1 MQIRKFLLLSVAALA
16 LTLTACPGAQDG
28 PNTIRIWTVEGESDG
43 AFQFVE
49 SIAKEYGNANGLE
62 IIVQNYSVEDL
73 RESFQTAS
81 LAGGGAQLL
90 WTVNDHIGPFVKG
103 NLIMS
108 MDELPGIDI
117 KEFVDSAMEAA
128 TLPGTNKYY
137 AIPVSYGNHLMLMY
151 HKDMV
156 PTPPKTTDEL
166 ITVAKKL
173 TGGDRFGL
181 VFNQTEPFWLV
192 PWLGGFGGKVF
203 ADDGVTPTLNTPEMV
218 ATLQFLRDLKFVHR
232 ILPTESDYAGAD
244 TLFKEKKAAMI
255 INGDWIMMDY
265 AQQFGDNLG
274 IARIPQVS
282 ATGLWPRPYTSGKYL
297 MVSAA
302 MRNDPEKLQ
311 KIIGLMK
318 HFTSVESQ
326 IKLVSNLIRL
336 PGLKKVMEQPKL
348 IDNPLYDRLLR
359 ESFYQLE
366 VGTPM
371 PTVVEMRANW
381 DAMRPKMAEVMNDSS
396 SPAAAAQ
403 AMQQLAEQTIKATAI
418 SSN

>member
-1 MQIRKFLLLSVAALA
+1 MQIRKLLGLAAAALA
-16 LTLTACPGAQDG
+16 LTACPAPGDG

-43 AFQFVE
+43 AYQFVDAVAQE
-49 SIAKEYGNANGLE
+49 YAKANGLE
-62 IIVQNYSVEDL
+62 IIVQNYSVEDM

-108 MDELPGIDI
+108 VDELPGIDVSR
-117 KEFVDSAMEAA
+117 FVESAMEAA
-128 TLPGTNKYY
+128 TLPGTNKFY
-137 AIPVSYGNHLMLMY
+137 AVPVSYGNHLMLMY
-151 HKDMV
+151 HKDLV
-156 PTPPKTTDEL
+156 PNPPKTTDEL
-166 ITVAKKL
+166 IQIAKRL

-203 ADDGVTPTLNTPEMV
+203 ADDGVTPTLNTPQMV

-232 ILPTESDYAGAD
+232 ILPRESDYAGAD

-265 AQQFGDNLG
+265 AQQFGENLG
-274 IARIPQVS
+274 ITRIPMVS

-302 MRNDPEKLQ
+302 MRQDPEKLQ
-311 KIIGLMK
+311 KIIGLIQ
-318 HFTSVESQ
+318 HFTSAENQ
-326 IKLVSNLIRL
+326 ARLVKELIRL
-336 PGLKKVMEQPKL
+336 PGLKEVMARSEL
-348 IDNPLYDRLLR
+348 TGDPLYDRLLK

-381 DAMRPKMAEVMNDSS
+381 DAMRPKMAEVMNDQTA
-396 SPAAAAQ
+396 PAAAAE
-403 AMQQLAEQTIKATAI
+403 AMQQLSVQTIQATRTAQ
-418 SSN
+418 